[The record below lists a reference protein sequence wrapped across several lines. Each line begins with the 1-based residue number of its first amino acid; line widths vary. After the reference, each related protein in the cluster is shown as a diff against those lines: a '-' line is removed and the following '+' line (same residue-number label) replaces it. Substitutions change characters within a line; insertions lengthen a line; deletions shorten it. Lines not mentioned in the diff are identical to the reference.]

1 MVKLK
6 ISSYEKTV
14 SFAALFILIA
24 FSLTAQ
30 NQKLKYN
37 LTGIWKFDAP
47 DAPYGYTSGSME
59 FRLSEGKYTGS
70 ASFTGSDYKIPI
82 QILKAAN
89 DSISGGMYVDGTD
102 VRLNLKIEN
111 ETKMTG
117 KAWTPDGVI
126 VVTAIK
132 EKPKQP

>member
-1 MVKLK
+1 MKKSVSL
-6 ISSYEKTV
+6 TV
-14 SFAALFILIA
+14 LFILIS

-37 LTGIWKFDAP
+37 PTGIWKFDAP
-47 DAPYGYTSGSME
+47 SAPYGYTSGSME
-59 FRLSEGKYTGS
+59 FMPGDGKYTGS
-70 ASFTGSDYKIPI
+70 VSFTGGNYKIPV

-89 DSISGGMYVDGTD
+89 DSMLVSMYVEGAS
-102 VRLNLKIEN
+102 VQVNLKMEN

-117 KAWTPDGVI
+117 KALTPDGVI
-126 VVTAIK
+126 NVTAIK

>member
-1 MVKLK
+1 MK
-6 ISSYEKTV
+6 KTV
-14 SFAALFILIA
+14 SLAALFVLIA

-37 LTGIWKFDAP
+37 PTGIWKFDAP

-59 FRLSEGKYTGS
+59 FRLSDGKYTGS

-89 DSISGGMYVDGTD
+89 DSISVGMYVEGAD
-102 VRLNLKIEN
+102 VRINLRMEN

-117 KAWTPDGVI
+117 RAWTPDGLI
-126 VVTAIK
+126 NVTAIK